1 MWGAGCIYGG
11 ITRKWC
17 HGTEYKYDG
26 YHQLCEARSATFTP
40 MTGRGSGL
48 FICTLGWVVSV
59 SPQIQSQPCLTM
71 REFCGNRWKS
81 CGTLTHESHCHHRGG
96 RGRVSIMS
104 WLMTMMSW
112 WLCQGLS
119 GNYADLNLCTLV
131 AFYLEWSAERK
142 WNENWNEHPAVQ
154 SIGCAAAAQVQ
165 ANINCSQ
172 SAYLQIWNRYLH
184 WKVGMF

>member
-1 MWGAGCIYGG
+1 MWGQVCHLHTNDSSGFRSLYLHLGVGCQ
-11 ITRKWC
+11 C
-17 HGTEYKYDG
+17 
-26 YHQLCEARSATFTP
+26 
-40 MTGRGSGL
+40 
-48 FICTLGWVVSV
+48 
-59 SPQIQSQPCLTM
+59 QPSDPEPALPDNERIL
-71 REFCGNRWKS
+71 RESLEKLRHPHS
-81 CGTLTHESHCHHRGG
+81 LQSHCHHRGG

-154 SIGCAAAAQVQ
+154 CTGCAAQVQ

>member
-1 MWGAGCIYGG
+1 MWDQVCPLYTNESPWLRYLYLHSGVGCQ
-11 ITRKWC
+11 C
-17 HGTEYKYDG
+17 
-26 YHQLCEARSATFTP
+26 
-40 MTGRGSGL
+40 
-48 FICTLGWVVSV
+48 
-59 SPQIQSQPCLTM
+59 QPSDQEPALTM

-154 SIGCAAAAQVQ
+154 STGCAAQVQ